1 MKREVVLAVW
11 EQAHGRLHDNQ
22 RRAFLKK
29 EYLKE
34 LLRFPDDVIV
44 RAVQGNKKLSA
55 AFFQAAEET
64 NARRLQ
70 AKRASNLRRKPKPRK
85 QRGGRRLPATCVH
98 GMGEPAWCDM
108 CQRKPKTP
116 EASFEYTSVRKGHW
130 PRSRK
135 GTIS

>member
-1 MKREVVLAVW
+1 MKREAVLAVW

-44 RAVQGNKKLSA
+44 RAA
-55 AFFQAAEET
+55 
-64 NARRLQ
+64 
-70 AKRASNLRRKPKPRK
+70 
-85 QRGGRRLPATCVH
+85 
-98 GMGEPAWCDM
+98 
-108 CQRKPKTP
+108 
-116 EASFEYTSVRKGHW
+116 RKGHW

>member
-1 MKREVVLAVW
+1 MKREAVLAVW

-70 AKRASNLRRKPKPRK
+70 AKRASNLQRKPKPSSSEVVA
-85 QRGGRRLPATCVH
+85 GFRRPVFMAWVSRLGATCVS
-98 GMGEPAWCDM
+98 
-108 CQRKPKTP
+108 
-116 EASFEYTSVRKGHW
+116 ASQNPGGVVRVHLRAEGALASVA
-130 PRSRK
+130 K

>member
-1 MKREVVLAVW
+1 MRFGSRRTA
-11 EQAHGRLHDNQ
+11 GHDNQ

-44 RAVQGNKKLSA
+44 RAVQGRLRA

-70 AKRASNLRRKPKPRK
+70 AKEGFQLAAEKPRK
-85 QRGGRRLPATCVH
+85 
-98 GMGEPAWCDM
+98 
-108 CQRKPKTP
+108 
-116 EASFEYTSVRKGHW
+116 
-130 PRSRK
+130 
-135 GTIS
+135 

>member
-1 MKREVVLAVW
+1 MKREAVLAVW

-44 RAVQGNKKLSA
+44 RAVRSSA
-55 AFFQAAEET
+55 
-64 NARRLQ
+64 L
-70 AKRASNLRRKPKPRK
+70 ASV
-85 QRGGRRLPATCVH
+85 A
-98 GMGEPAWCDM
+98 
-108 CQRKPKTP
+108 
-116 EASFEYTSVRKGHW
+116 
-130 PRSRK
+130 K